1 MNGDVPEQRMEG
13 ISVRTPTFSTDQA
26 ANFAKMRENAFKRN
40 RALLKVRSVTKS
52 TKSERLRCFLVD
64 ISLQC

>member
-1 MNGDVPEQRMEG
+1 MMDDVPKQRVEG
-13 ISVRTPTFSTDQA
+13 MSVRTPTFSTEQA

-52 TKSERLRCFLVD
+52 TESERLRCLLVD